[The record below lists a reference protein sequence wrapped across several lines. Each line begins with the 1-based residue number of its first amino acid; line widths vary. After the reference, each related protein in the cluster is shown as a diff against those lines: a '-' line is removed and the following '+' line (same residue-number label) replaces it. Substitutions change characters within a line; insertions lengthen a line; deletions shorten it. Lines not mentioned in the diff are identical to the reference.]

1 MCERVCEFL
10 LTLRTSC
17 SHLSLSNFVTTT
29 TTTLLSDESRTLT
42 SSYYRN
48 SDIVLAIFDSTD
60 EDSFSDVQS
69 WIDDAQQYIDYAP
82 VVLVAN
88 KIDLTERR
96 VISEAKVKEFRR
108 KNDDSVVDYFE
119 TSAKTGENIDK
130 LFAAVARHAIKS
142 LLQDEGTIKICG
154 SNNNNNSKEETK
166 DSVSKS
172 NGEQKT
178 KQTGDS
184 NRSERRQTTENQ
196 EKCCLVS

>member
-1 MCERVCEFL
+1 M
-10 LTLRTSC
+10 
-17 SHLSLSNFVTTT
+17 
-29 TTTLLSDESRTLT
+29 DESRTLT

-82 VVLVAN
+82 IVLVAN

-154 SNNNNNSKEETK
+154 SNNNNSKEETK
-166 DSVSKS
+166 DSASKS

-178 KQTGDS
+178 KRTVDS
-184 NRSERRQTTENQ
+184 NQSERRQTTENQ